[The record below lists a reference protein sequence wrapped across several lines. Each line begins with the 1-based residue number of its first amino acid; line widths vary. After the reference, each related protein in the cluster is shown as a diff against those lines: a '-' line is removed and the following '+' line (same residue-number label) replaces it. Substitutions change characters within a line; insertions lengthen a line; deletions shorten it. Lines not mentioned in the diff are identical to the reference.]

1 MSHSELA
8 YLVVVDYIVVSLQVV
23 QRSLSVVQRKE
34 EERRPCHLVVV
45 CCTVVLGLTG
55 GQIVDLLA
63 VHLYLVG
70 SG

>member
-1 MSHSELA
+1 MPHSELA
-8 YLVVVDYIVVSLQVV
+8 YLVVVDYIVVSHQVV

-34 EERRPCHLVVV
+34 ECLSCHLVVV

-55 GQIVDLLA
+55 GQTVGFLA
-63 VHLYLVG
+63 AHQYRVG